1 MKANKKNI
9 AFLILFPISFGQI
22 FLLTGCTMSRRPIE
36 ASLPPG
42 SDQTAVGKRFQE
54 SARPGPT
61 AVESAIELSK
71 KYAKLS
77 EETMLLRQKRQEF
90 IAENR
95 RLKDRVAALQTQLQ
109 QAEKELTEANDLLI
123 DMRIELN
130 NWKVNVLSFR
140 DEMRDAEK
148 AQLDALL
155 KILKVLGGEVREE
168 PAQEKNTGLTKVSQS
183 EPAQAPLETPISGE
197 TNE

>member
-1 MKANKKNI
+1 MKANKKNV

-22 FLLTGCTMSRRPIE
+22 FLLTGCTTPQRPIE

-42 SDQTAVGKRFQE
+42 PAQTAVGKRFQE
-54 SARPGPT
+54 SALQGPS

-71 KYAKLS
+71 KYANLS
-77 EETMLLRQKRQEF
+77 QETMLLRQKKQEF

-155 KILKVLGGEVREE
+155 KILKVLRGEVSKE